1 MKLIKFRKG
10 QMAIV
15 MTLAIATL
23 LGVMALGA
31 DVGVMYYNWGQLQK
45 AADAA
50 AVAGANKLTGRPD
63 TTGTVAPAAISY
75 ANGYACLNGVNDP
88 NNSSA
93 TVCPSPT
100 VVPSYTDKILFTTVD
115 SGNTQVSISVNRL
128 IPYSF
133 GRVLGLQTGAVT
145 VLATAKV
152 YTTNGANGIFPAVL
166 NCPGSPCNFAGLN
179 VTQNFGVKF
188 TAGVPGNWG
197 WLDVGQGQ
205 GGSQLKGAIGSGYSG
220 YVSVGQTLRTDNGGK
235 NGPINDGWT
244 ALLAQHQSQFPSVD
258 PNSVCANSNPGVCSS
273 TITTGCI
280 PTGDPL
286 LVTVPVGDMS
296 LCTTGNCSINVT
308 GFAEV
313 YLTGLS
319 ASGQASNATISGCFV
334 SAVGGKT
341 VGGPGGTGTQLGS
354 LGKPILIQ

>member
-1 MKLIKFRKG
+1 MKLIQFRKG

-15 MTLAIATL
+15 MTLAMATL
-23 LGVMALGA
+23 VGVMALGA

-75 ANGYACLNGVNDP
+75 ANGYACLNGIDDP

-100 VVPSYTDKILFTTVD
+100 AIPNYTDKILFTTVD
-115 SGNTQVSISVNRL
+115 SGNTQVSISLNRQL
-128 IPYSF
+128 PYYF
-133 GRVLGLQTGAVT
+133 GKVIGLQTGQVT

-152 YTTNGANGIFPAVL
+152 YTTTGANGVFPAVL

-188 TAGVPGNWG
+188 TAAVPGNWG

-205 GGSQLKGAIGSGYSG
+205 GGSQLKTAIDGGYSG
-220 YVSVGQTLRTDNGGK
+220 YVSVGQSLNTVTGGK
-235 NGPINDGWT
+235 TGPVNSGFND
-244 ALLAQHQSQFPSVD
+244 LLAQHQSQFPSVD
-258 PNSVCANSNPGVCSS
+258 PNSVCANVNPGVCSS
-273 TITTGCI
+273 TTTTGCI

-286 LVTVPVGDMS
+286 LITVPVGNMAS
-296 LCTTGNCSINVT
+296 CTTGNCNITVT
-308 GFAEV
+308 GFAEI

-319 ASGQASNATISGCFV
+319 ASGQASNSTISGCFV

-341 VGGPGGTGTQLGS
+341 IGGPGGTGTQLGS
-354 LGKPILIQ
+354 LGKPVLIQ